1 MGIGVQFDMQG
12 IKHQTNPELSDS
24 ELHVLEVL
32 ESESEA
38 ADAAGTTGA
47 TGGA

>member
-12 IKHQTNPELSDS
+12 IKNQTNPELSDS
-24 ELHVLEVL
+24 ELHLLNEL

-38 ADAAGTTGA
+38 TDAAGATAGA
-47 TGGA
+47 